1 MNVEF
6 EKRKLERAIDA
17 NGENLIFQ
25 RAVLNQFKEET
36 GENEE
41 VTSVR
46 GIYRET
52 FAGFITVNTGDS
64 GKTTKQYKP
73 MVLFL
78 NTDDTT
84 KIQKGHFFVKNGKK
98 HVVADIKDI
107 LNAGYAFDISF
118 EVEDE

>member
-78 NTDDTT
+78 NTDDTA